1 MKINDKIRYERKRN
15 GWTQLDLVE
24 KLSEITQLN
33 VSEKTIQR
41 WENQPKPPK
50 IIEIQC
56 LSEVFRISS
65 SELLNEEVSPL
76 IDSDEELL
84 NLGKDVQDYTHM
96 NNYYDLLSL
105 YFISPINNIDMVPRY
120 DLELKGMNSYLS
132 DYKNRSIFPMVYLLF
147 EWIEQ
152 GREEDDINWIAK
164 VKIEDDSIGTRS
176 LLDPRLIFDTQE
188 LLLVKESLSEELYW
202 FTNNIGQAMYEEK
215 IANNL
220 FGHEYVKKYRY
231 L

>member
-33 VSEKTIQR
+33 VSERTIQR
-41 WENQPKPPK
+41 WENQVKPPK

-65 SELLNEEVSPL
+65 SELLSEEVSPL
-76 IDSDEELL
+76 IESDEELL
-84 NLGKDVQDYTHM
+84 KLGKDVQDYTHM

-152 GREEDDINWIAK
+152 GREEDDINWITK

-176 LLDPRLIFDTQE
+176 LLDPRLIFDTKE

-202 FTNNIGQAMYEEK
+202 FANNIGQAMYEKK

>member
-33 VSEKTIQR
+33 VSERTIQR
-41 WENQPKPPK
+41 WENQVKPPK

-132 DYKNRSIFPMVYLLF
+132 NYKNRSIFPMVYLLF

-152 GREEDDINWIAK
+152 GREDDDINWIAK